1 MGVSFTSTYQEN
13 IAVLKTCWLDEGN
26 KLIDVVQVHKIYRYK
41 NIIFFIS

>member
-13 IAVLKTCWLDEGN
+13 IAILITCWLDEGN
-26 KLIDVVQVHKIYRYK
+26 KLMDVVDKIYRYK